1 MMWANIY
8 KKYKDHKEEVEK
20 KGLSATPSNT
30 LPWSA
35 KRLQKLTMCKIC
47 IWLHQIYLPVV
58 TATPFSALT
67 ICDYPKNRS
76 WQSCFELLR
85 SLFVAVVSEMER

>member
-1 MMWANIY
+1 VRISENALRRLILTMKWANIY

-20 KGLSATPSNT
+20 KGLSAAPSNT

-67 ICDYPKNRS
+67 IYDYVTIE
-76 WQSCFELLR
+76 FI
-85 SLFVAVVSEMER
+85 LF